1 MKSRRRLKVGK
12 MTNEEWI
19 IAVLSCIVFMLFF
32 IIHKLIQELERLVDE
47 EICYIQEI
55 ALLYR
60 DDGKEERDDGV

>member
-1 MKSRRRLKVGK
+1 

-55 ALLYR
+55 AMLCGAG
-60 DDGKEERDDGV
+60 GKEDEDEN

>member
-1 MKSRRRLKVGK
+1 

-60 DDGKEERDDGV
+60 DDGKEEQDDGV